1 MNSNIIKGISV
12 GLGTIFV
19 ASNFYT
25 ITLLSKKSNLPMFDL
40 PVSRYSTYEIEADKD
55 RL

>member
-1 MNSNIIKGISV
+1 MNNAIKGISI
-12 GLGTIFV
+12 GLGTVLV

-40 PVSRYSTYEIEADKD
+40 PGSIFSADVID
-55 RL
+55 GE